1 LDEGAWQEGRLA
13 SSTFRLMLDHRTSR
27 PLPVSLAL
35 IVATL
40 LLGLA
45 IRFAP
50 LGLPVVVRKYGG
62 SMLWAAMI
70 YWIVSTI
77 LARRGPG
84 VAAAATAAIAVG
96 VELFKLVEAPG
107 LDAFRRTT
115 AGVLL
120 LGRVF
125 SVWDFVAYGVAI
137 GLAAGLDL
145 RKRWTP

>member
-1 LDEGAWQEGRLA
+1 MHTLA
-13 SSTFRLMLDHRTSR
+13 TSR
-27 PLPVSLAL
+27 PLGLSLAL
-35 IVATL
+35 IGATL
-40 LLGLA
+40 MLGLA

-50 LGLPVVVRKYGG
+50 LGLPFVVRKYGG

-70 YWIVSTI
+70 YWIVSTV
-77 LARRGPG
+77 LGRLGPG
-84 VAAAATAAIAVG
+84 VAAATTAVIAAG
-96 VELFKLVEAPG
+96 VELFKLVQAPG

-145 RKRWTP
+145 RRRRTP